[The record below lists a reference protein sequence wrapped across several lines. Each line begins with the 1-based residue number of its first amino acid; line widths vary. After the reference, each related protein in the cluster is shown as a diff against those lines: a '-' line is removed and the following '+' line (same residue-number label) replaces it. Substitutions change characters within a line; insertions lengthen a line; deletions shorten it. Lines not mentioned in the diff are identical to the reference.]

1 MLNRAAR
8 VRHRTLIAF
17 AVLTAP
23 SLALGQGLRD
33 KISDLFIFGPG
44 QAPLFLA
51 GSGDPNNPASLQA
64 HGLHFIPSSNAE
76 NGSLIS
82 FITDALGSSIGRI
95 PVGSTSGGETFRF
108 ENGAPVRTSTSA
120 GPIFAERA
128 QTLGQGRVLAGISQT
143 GFRFATLRGVDM
155 HNIDLT
161 FTHQNVDFE
170 GCDAQ
175 FGGDCSLYGVP
186 VLENDAMD
194 FHLSMDLNVRVTSM
208 YVTYGVTDRFDFSFL
223 VPVVGATFT
232 GESDAQIR
240 PFGGTTAAHYF
251 AGTPTNPVLTA
262 HRQSLGSAS
271 GLGDVALRLKLN
283 MRQTPDASFAVLLD
297 GRFPT
302 GSQKDLLGSGKFA
315 GRALM
320 ILNSTF
326 GDFSPHLNAGYLHH
340 AGTQQNDAVLGT
352 VGFDNRMSDVFTLAA
367 DLVTELQVGDSKLPL
382 PGEVT
387 YDAPFRR
394 TLNPT
399 NIPSIRDDIVSGS
412 FGFKLV
418 PARKTTIVVNTLF
431 PLNRGGLRPNLV
443 YTAGIEYTF

>member
-1 MLNRAAR
+1 M
-8 VRHRTLIAF
+8 LIAL

-23 SLALGQGLRD
+23 SLTMAQGLRD

-51 GSGDPNNPASLQA
+51 GSGDPNNPLSLQA
-64 HGLHFIPSSNAE
+64 HGLHFIPSSSAE
-76 NGSLIS
+76 NGALIA

-95 PVGSTSGGETFRF
+95 PIGSTSGGETFRF
-108 ENGAPVRTSTSA
+108 ENGAPVRTSTSS

-128 QTLGQGRVLAGISQT
+128 QTLGQGRVLAGISRT

-161 FTHQNVDFE
+161 FTHQNVDFP

-175 FGGDCSLYGVP
+175 FGADCTLYGVP

-194 FHLSMDLNVRVTSM
+194 FRLSMDLNVRVTSL
-208 YVTYGVTDRFDFSFL
+208 YVTYGVTDRFDFSFV
-223 VPVVGATFT
+223 VPIVQADFT

-251 AGTPTNPVLTA
+251 AGSPDNPVLSA
-262 HRQSLGSAS
+262 HRQSLGSAA
-271 GLGDVALRLKLN
+271 GLGDVALRMKLN
-283 MRQTPDASFAVLLD
+283 LRQTSDASFAVLLD

-302 GSQKDLLGSGKFA
+302 GSQEDLLGSGKFA
-315 GRALM
+315 GRAII

-352 VGFDNRMSDVFTLAA
+352 VGFDHRMSDVFTLAA

-382 PGEVT
+382 PGLVT
-387 YDAPFRR
+387 YDSPFRR

-399 NIPSIRDDIVSGS
+399 NIPAIRDDIVSGS
-412 FGFKLV
+412 FGFKLT
-418 PARKTTIVVNTLF
+418 PARKTTIVLNSLF